1 MTHTYLKRKQNFKC
15 KLINLLSFISA
26 KFEVKSSNK
35 TQVLVELVET
45 KFLWYVKQT
54 QKKSETHRE
63 KTSKRTQVNFRR
75 KNSFYFKF
83 FIIVI
88 LLYSEPLPGQ
98 VSQKQVT

>member
-35 TQVLVELVET
+35 TVLVELVET
-45 KFLWYVKQT
+45 MFLWYVKRT
-54 QKKSETHRE
+54 QKKSETHGE

>member
-45 KFLWYVKQT
+45 KFL
-54 QKKSETHRE
+54 
-63 KTSKRTQVNFRR
+63 
-75 KNSFYFKF
+75 
-83 FIIVI
+83 
-88 LLYSEPLPGQ
+88 
-98 VSQKQVT
+98 